1 MRHEEDE
8 KPPIDSRLVGLLV
21 VAAIVL
27 VITLLRWGRYIPWGA
42 R

>member
-1 MRHEEDE
+1 MPHEDE

-27 VITLLRWGRYIPWGA
+27 VIILMRWGHFIPWSA

>member
-1 MRHEEDE
+1 MSQPQDE

-27 VITLLRWGRYIPWGA
+27 IIILVRWGRYIPWGA

>member
-1 MRHEEDE
+1 MSHADE
-8 KPPIDSRLVGLLV
+8 KPPVDSRILGLLI

-27 VITLLRWGRYIPWGA
+27 IIILVRWGRYIPWSA

>member
-1 MRHEEDE
+1 MPTADE
-8 KPPIDSRLVGLLV
+8 KLRIDSRLVGLFI

-27 VITLLRWGRYIPWGA
+27 IIILVRWGRYIPWGA

>member
-1 MRHEEDE
+1 MPRDQEE

-27 VITLLRWGRYIPWGA
+27 IIILVRWGRYIPWGA

>member
-1 MRHEEDE
+1 MPDDEDD
-8 KPPIDSRLVGLLV
+8 KPPIDSRLVGLFV

-27 VITLLRWGRYIPWGA
+27 IVILVRWGRYIPWGT

>member
-1 MRHEEDE
+1 MPQQSHV

-27 VITLLRWGRYIPWGA
+27 VIILLRWGRYIPWGA

>member
-1 MRHEEDE
+1 MPHSDE
-8 KPPIDSRLVGLLV
+8 KPPIDSRLVGLLI

-27 VITLLRWGRYIPWGA
+27 VIILVRWGRYIPWGA

>member
-1 MRHEEDE
+1 MSHADDE

-21 VAAIVL
+21 VAAIILIIIL
-27 VITLLRWGRYIPWGA
+27 VRWGRFIPWSA

>member
-1 MRHEEDE
+1 MSHADE
-8 KPPIDSRLVGLLV
+8 KPPIDSRLVGLLI

-27 VITLLRWGRYIPWGA
+27 AIILVRWGHYIPWGA

>member
-1 MRHEEDE
+1 MKEGE
-8 KPPIDSRLVGLLV
+8 KPPVDSRLVGLLI

-27 VITLLRWGRYIPWGA
+27 VIILVRWGRFIPWGA

>member
-1 MRHEEDE
+1 MPRQDE
-8 KPPIDSRLVGLLV
+8 KPPIDSRLVGLLI

-27 VITLLRWGRYIPWGA
+27 VIILVRWGRYIPWGA

>member
-1 MRHEEDE
+1 MLHDDE
-8 KPPIDSRLVGLLV
+8 KPPLDSRLAGLLV

-27 VITLLRWGRYIPWGA
+27 VIILVRWGHYIPWGA